1 MMKGNDDDDWSDIS
15 IPSVH
20 TETTNDQVLDSPS
33 LQAKPGVQYEGLQT
47 SRKIAQWFPS
57 RTTYSG
63 IPIRFLDSIGIDAV
77 GLKSPLSDAEI
88 VMMGEPMIQEV
99 AETQKTF
106 SQCKSP
112 LAGNLDSLT
121 PILFLK

>member
-47 SRKIAQWFPS
+47 SRKIAQ
-57 RTTYSG
+57 
-63 IPIRFLDSIGIDAV
+63 
-77 GLKSPLSDAEI
+77 
-88 VMMGEPMIQEV
+88 
-99 AETQKTF
+99 
-106 SQCKSP
+106 
-112 LAGNLDSLT
+112 
-121 PILFLK
+121 